1 MLRRHALACSGWEQ
15 SLRGERAVD
24 KGCIFDIK
32 KYSINDGPGIR
43 VTVFFK
49 GCPLRCA
56 WCHNPEGISPKVQK
70 MHNSAKCI
78 GCRVCVTA
86 CPEKACTL
94 TDAGIV
100 TDFSRCTACGTCA
113 EVCPT
118 TATEM
123 SGRLVTVDEVLAV
136 VDRERVFFAHSEG
149 GVTISGGEPL
159 QQPEFLLVLLKALG
173 ERGIHRAVDTTGL
186 APSKLLL
193 EVARHTDLFLY
204 DLKLIDSARHKQW
217 TGVANEAILD
227 NLKLLAESGAEINI
241 RIPLVAGVNDDA
253 ENIEQTASLIAGLAG
268 AKKRV
273 NLLPYHNI
281 MTNKY
286 LRLGSD
292 YRGGG
297 MGEPTEADLK
307 RIITQFADQGIEAVV
322 GG

>member
-1 MLRRHALACSGWEQ
+1 MA
-15 SLRGERAVD
+15 AVD
-24 KGCIFDIK
+24 QGCIFDIK

-56 WCHNPEGISPKVQK
+56 WCHNPEGISPKVEK
-70 MHNSAKCI
+70 MYNSAKCI
-78 GCRVCVTA
+78 GCRACVDA
-86 CPEKACTL
+86 CPEGACTL
-94 TDAGIV
+94 TDTGIV
-100 TDFSRCTACGTCA
+100 TDLARCTACGKCA
-113 EVCPT
+113 DVCPT

-136 VDRERVFFAHSEG
+136 VDRERVFFEHSEG

-159 QQPEFLLVLLKALG
+159 QQPEFLLALLEALG
-173 ERGIHRAVDTTGL
+173 QRGIHRAVDTTGL
-186 APSKLLL
+186 APSELLL

-204 DLKLIDSARHKQW
+204 DLKLIDSARHQQW
-217 TGVANEAILD
+217 TGVANERILD
-227 NLKLLAESGAEINI
+227 NLHLLAKSGAEINI

-253 ENIEQTASLIAGLAG
+253 ENIEQTATLVAGLAG
-268 AKKRV
+268 PRKRV

-286 LRLGSD
+286 LRLGTL
-292 YRGGG
+292 YQGAG
-297 MGEPTEADLK
+297 MGEPSQALLS
-307 RIITQFADQGIEAVV
+307 RIIAQFAEKGVEAVV

>member
-1 MLRRHALACSGWEQ
+1 M
-15 SLRGERAVD
+15 D

-70 MHNSAKCI
+70 MYNSAKCI
-78 GCRVCVTA
+78 GCRACVEA
-86 CPEKACTL
+86 CPEGACTL
-94 TDAGIV
+94 TEAGIV
-100 TDFSRCTACGTCA
+100 TDLARCTACGTCA

-149 GVTISGGEPL
+149 GVTFSGGEPL
-159 QQPEFLLVLLKALG
+159 QQPGFLLALLRALG
-173 ERGIHRAVDTTGL
+173 QRGIHRVVDTTGL
-186 APSKLLL
+186 APSELLL
-193 EVARHTDLFLY
+193 EVAKSTDLFLY
-204 DLKLIDSARHKQW
+204 DLKLIDSARHRQW
-217 TGVANEAILD
+217 TGVANERILD
-227 NLKLLAESGAEINI
+227 NLKLLAQSGAEINI
-241 RIPLVAGVNDDA
+241 RIPLVAGVNDDHG
-253 ENIEQTASLIAGLAG
+253 NIEQTASLIASLAG
-268 AKKRV
+268 PRKKV

-286 LRLGSD
+286 LRLGSE
-292 YRGGG
+292 YLGAG
-297 MGEPTEADLK
+297 MGEPGQAILT
-307 RIITQFADQGIEAVV
+307 RIIAQFAEKGIEAVV

>member
-1 MLRRHALACSGWEQ
+1 M
-15 SLRGERAVD
+15 D

-70 MHNSAKCI
+70 MYNSAKCI
-78 GCRVCVTA
+78 GCRACVTA
-86 CPEKACTL
+86 CPEGACTL

-100 TDFSRCTACGTCA
+100 TDLARCTACGTCA

-123 SGRLVTVDEVLAV
+123 SGRMVTVDEVLAV
-136 VDRERVFFAHSEG
+136 VDRERVFFEHSEG

-159 QQPEFLLVLLKALG
+159 QQPEFLLALLKALG
-173 ERGIHRAVDTTGL
+173 QRGIHRAVDTTGL
-186 APSKLLL
+186 ASSHLLL
-193 EVARHTDLFLY
+193 EVARHSDLFLY
-204 DLKLIDSARHKQW
+204 DLKLINSARHRQW
-217 TGVANEAILD
+217 TGVANERILD

-241 RIPLVAGVNDDA
+241 RIPLVAGVNDDL
-253 ENIEQTASLIAGLAG
+253 ENIEQTASLVADLAG
-268 AKKRV
+268 PRKRV

-292 YRGGG
+292 YQGAG
-297 MGEPTEADLK
+297 MGEPSPASLT
-307 RIITQFADQGIEAVV
+307 RIIAQFAKEGIEAVV

>member
-1 MLRRHALACSGWEQ
+1 MVE
-15 SLRGERAVD
+15 

-49 GCPLRCA
+49 GCPLRCV
-56 WCHNPEGISPKVQK
+56 WCHNPEGISPQVQK
-70 MHNSAKCI
+70 MYNSAKCI
-78 GCRVCVTA
+78 GCRACVEA

-100 TDFSRCTACGTCA
+100 TDLGRCTACGLCA

-123 SGRLVTVDEVLAV
+123 SGRLVTLDDVLAV
-136 VDRERVFFAHSEG
+136 VDRERVFFEHSEG

-159 QQPEFLLVLLKALG
+159 QQPQFLLALLEALG
-173 ERGIHRAVDTTGL
+173 QRGIHRAVDTSGL
-186 APSKLLL
+186 APGELLL
-193 EVARHTDLFLY
+193 EVARRCELFLY
-204 DLKLIDSARHKQW
+204 DLKLIDSARHKHW
-217 TGVANEAILD
+217 TGVDNGSILD
-227 NLKLLAESGAEINI
+227 NLRLLAESGAEINI
-241 RIPLVAGVNDDA
+241 RLPLVAGVNDDR
-253 ENIEQTASLIAGLAG
+253 ENIEQTATLVAGLAG
-268 AKKRV
+268 SRKKV

-286 LRLGSD
+286 LRLGTE
-292 YRGGG
+292 YRGAG

-307 RIITQFADQGIEAVV
+307 RIIAQFAEKSIEAVV